1 MLDFRDLLDGVD
13 VTKNTPSDEDVGGD
27 ANATERD
34 GGFWFLV
41 FVVFERRRVSRRFA
55 VDAKDKT
62 LTKRFTPRTA
72 LPHQRR
78 FPLARPKRAPQE
90 RSECSRKDETFWN
103 GDDTSDDEKQ
113 NRERK
118 RLRRRVVSLHGDLP
132 QSARDAAVASL
143 RAGACD
149 VLVATDVA
157 ARGLDL
163 PGVELV
169 VHADPPKDAD
179 AYAHRAGRAGRP
191 GCAAPGV
198 SLLLQEPGAFA
209 TAATASLEFRAKIR
223 LRRLSAIGE
232 RAVTE
237 RSVAAAR
244 AAWEEKQRARSSSAG
259 SAGEGGGSENL
270 AGDARGGD
278 GGGVEA
284 LGPRPR
290 QSHKKTADP
299 ADETSFARLG
309 ERSLMDDRFDELSV
323 DLASI
328 RGKQKGKGR
337 GRGKR

>member
-1 MLDFRDLLDGVD
+1 
-13 VTKNTPSDEDVGGD
+13 
-27 ANATERD
+27 
-34 GGFWFLV
+34 
-41 FVVFERRRVSRRFA
+41 
-55 VDAKDKT
+55 
-62 LTKRFTPRTA
+62 
-72 LPHQRR
+72 
-78 FPLARPKRAPQE
+78 
-90 RSECSRKDETFWN
+90 
-103 GDDTSDDEKQ
+103 
-113 NRERK
+113 
-118 RLRRRVVSLHGDLP
+118 LRRRVVSLHGDLP

-198 SLLLQEPGAFA
+198 SLLLQEPGAAA

-244 AAWEEKQRARSSSAG
+244 AAWEEKQR
-259 SAGEGGGSENL
+259 EGGRSVD
-270 AGDARGGD
+270 AGDALGGD

>member
-1 MLDFRDLLDGVD
+1 MN
-13 VTKNTPSDEDVGGD
+13 K
-27 ANATERD
+27 
-34 GGFWFLV
+34 
-41 FVVFERRRVSRRFA
+41 
-55 VDAKDKT
+55 K
-62 LTKRFTPRTA
+62 
-72 LPHQRR
+72 
-78 FPLARPKRAPQE
+78 
-90 RSECSRKDETFWN
+90 
-103 GDDTSDDEKQ
+103 
-113 NRERK
+113 
-118 RLRRRVVSLHGDLP
+118 RRVVSLHGDLP

-284 LGPRPR
+284 LGPRPL

-323 DLASI
+323 DLTRI
-328 RGKQKGKGR
+328 RGKQKGAGAGR
-337 GRGKR
+337 NEGRRRGKR

>member
-62 LTKRFTPRTA
+62 LTKRFTPRTR
-72 LPHQRR
+72 LPHPRR
-78 FPLARPKRAPQE
+78 SPLARPKRAPQE
-90 RSECSRKDETFWN
+90 RSERSRN

-113 NRERK
+113 NRESK

-284 LGPRPR
+284 LGPR

>member
-1 MLDFRDLLDGVD
+1 M
-13 VTKNTPSDEDVGGD
+13 
-27 ANATERD
+27 
-34 GGFWFLV
+34 
-41 FVVFERRRVSRRFA
+41 
-55 VDAKDKT
+55 
-62 LTKRFTPRTA
+62 
-72 LPHQRR
+72 
-78 FPLARPKRAPQE
+78 
-90 RSECSRKDETFWN
+90 
-103 GDDTSDDEKQ
+103 
-113 NRERK
+113 
-118 RLRRRVVSLHGDLP
+118 SLHGDLP

-198 SLLLQEPGAFA
+198 SLLLHEPGAAA
-209 TAATASLEFRAKIR
+209 TAATAALEFRAKIR

-244 AAWEEKQRARSSSAG
+244 AAWEEKQRARSLSAG
-259 SAGEGGGSENL
+259 SAGEGGRVVD
-270 AGDARGGD
+270 AGAARGGND
-278 GGGVEA
+278 GGVGA
-284 LGPRPR
+284 LGWS

>member
-1 MLDFRDLLDGVD
+1 
-13 VTKNTPSDEDVGGD
+13 
-27 ANATERD
+27 
-34 GGFWFLV
+34 
-41 FVVFERRRVSRRFA
+41 
-55 VDAKDKT
+55 
-62 LTKRFTPRTA
+62 
-72 LPHQRR
+72 
-78 FPLARPKRAPQE
+78 
-90 RSECSRKDETFWN
+90 
-103 GDDTSDDEKQ
+103 
-113 NRERK
+113 
-118 RLRRRVVSLHGDLP
+118 
-132 QSARDAAVASL
+132 
-143 RAGACD
+143 

-259 SAGEGGGSENL
+259 EGGGSENL

-323 DLASI
+323 DLAII